1 MLCPILVCSAVRCRV
16 YLSVDEELEQS
27 VEQSVFWLFF
37 LLNIFVPIRL
47 KITEMNTVE
56 HTCLQRA
63 LGCIIFACIKL

>member
-16 YLSVDEELEQS
+16 YLSEDEEFKQS

-47 KITEMNTVE
+47 KITEMNMVE
-56 HTCLQRA
+56 HICLQQA
-63 LGCIIFACIKL
+63 LRRIIFACIKL